1 MQNSYSITRVLALV
15 FGLMIHAVLGQA
27 PSDHRLSAGD
37 SVTVKV
43 FGEPECDTVSALG
56 KDGQI
61 TVPYAGGVRVEGM
74 TATEAAKA
82 IAQAYRTREYLA
94 NPNVTVTITATV
106 VGAASRKRFSVTGQ
120 VLRPGPFYFPPGEDV
135 SLIQALSIAGGH
147 TRIANLSKVT
157 IQRGSQVIKV
167 DAKKLTKEGGV
178 APKLQPG
185 DVVNVPE
192 GW

>member
-15 FGLMIHAVLGQA
+15 FGLMIHAVFGQA
-27 PSDHRLSAGD
+27 PADHRLSAGD

-56 KDGQI
+56 KDGRV
-61 TVPYAGGVRVEGM
+61 TVPMAGGVTVEGM

-82 IAQAYRTREYLA
+82 IADAYRTREFLA
-94 NPNVTVTITATV
+94 NPNVTVTIA